1 VGARHRT
8 STTAAGAAILLS
20 LATGGS
26 IVGASAA
33 GAAVSGRTPLKG
45 SAVTATAREHAVGAV
60 AKSAPVSFE
69 LVLKLRNAAGA
80 QSLVR
85 AISSPG
91 SASYRHYLTASQ
103 WESRFSPATSEV
115 SSARA
120 WLASEGFKVG
130 AVSKDRITVSASGTA
145 AQVEKAFG
153 TTLKNYKVHG
163 HTLRMAAKTMSVPA
177 SLSGSVAGTL
187 GINQTIATTANT
199 AGSATSARAGASAT
213 TNPFPP
219 APAAFIT
226 ARPCGRYYG
235 AKSTKVTPP
244 FGHGYSTTVPDQV
257 CGYKPG
263 QFRSAYKLGSAH
275 TGKGVTVAIV
285 DAYGSS
291 TIASDATRYF
301 KMNDPGNPFA
311 NAHLSQI
318 NSTPF
323 NDQAECDASSWLVEQ
338 AIDVEA
344 VHSTAPNAHVL
355 YVGAKNCFNSGLFSS
370 EQNII
375 DNGLANVVTNSWGDD
390 AGDLLDDAA
399 TKAAYDDLFML
410 ADSTGISVLFSSG
423 DNGDNFNLFGFSSA
437 DYPTESPFVTSVGGT
452 SLQIGARGEQTGQ
465 LGWATGRSWKCTANV
480 VGDLPGCSKATV
492 NTWLPVTYDGG
503 SGGFTSYN
511 YTQPWY
517 QAGVVPASLA
527 LRNENILGPTP
538 ARVNPDISM
547 NADPATGFLIGLHE
561 AFPNGKVRYGQTRY
575 GGTSL
580 ASPLLAGV
588 IADAD
593 QAAGV
598 AVGFINPAIYKLD
611 GTPGAI
617 DDILPGGK
625 QAQIRVDHAFT
636 YVPGAKG
643 YIQSFRELTYEGAV
657 TYCDATGNCAT
668 RPNTLSTAKGYD
680 SMTGLGSIGPGFVSD
695 LAGS

>member
-1 VGARHRT
+1 MGARHRT
-8 STTAAGAAILLS
+8 STTAAGAAIVLS
-20 LATGGS
+20 LATGGG
-26 IVGASAA
+26 IIGAQAA

-45 SAVTATAREHAVGAV
+45 SAVTATARQHEMGSV
-60 AKSAPVSFE
+60 AKSAPVDFE
-69 LVLKLRNAAGA
+69 LVLKLQDAAGA
-80 QSLVR
+80 ASLVR
-85 AISSPG
+85 AVSSPG
-91 SASYRHYLTASQ
+91 SASYRHYLTAAQ
-103 WESRFSPATSEV
+103 WESRFSPAASEV
-115 SSARA
+115 SSART
-120 WLASEGFKVG
+120 WLASQGFTVG
-130 AVSKDRITVSASGTA
+130 AVSKDRITISASGTA

-153 TTLKNYKVHG
+153 TTLKNYKLHG
-163 HTLRMAAKTMSVPA
+163 RTVRMAASTMSVPA
-177 SLSGSVAGTL
+177 SIGGTVAGAL
-187 GINQTIATTANT
+187 GINQNIASPAD
-199 AGSATSARAGASAT
+199 ASGSAARTRVSAAAT
-213 TNPFPP
+213 DPFPP

-226 ARPCGRYYG
+226 APPCGSYYG
-235 AKSTKVTPP
+235 AKIATVAPP
-244 FGHGYSTTVPDQV
+244 FGHGYPSKAPYQV

-263 QFRSAYKLGSAH
+263 QLRSAYNIGSAN
-275 TGKGVTVAIV
+275 TGKGVTVAVI

-291 TIASDATRYF
+291 TIASDSARYF

-311 NAHLSQI
+311 NAHFSEL

-323 NDQAECDASSWLVEQ
+323 NDEAECAASGWATEQ
-338 AIDVEA
+338 AIDVQS
-344 VHSTAPNAHVL
+344 VHSMAPNAHIL
-355 YVGAKNCFNSGLFSS
+355 YVGAQNCIDGLFNS
-370 EQNII
+370 EQNVI

-390 AGDLLDDAA
+390 AGDLLDDPA

-410 ADSTGISVLFSSG
+410 ADSTGMSILFSSG

-452 SLQIGARGEQTGQ
+452 SLKIGAKGQQTGQ

-480 VGDLPGCSKATV
+480 VGDLPGCTKSTV
-492 NTWLPVTYDGG
+492 GTWLPVTYDGG
-503 SGGFTSYN
+503 SGGFSSYN

-517 QAGVVPASLA
+517 QAGVVPSALA

-538 ARVNPDISM
+538 VRVDPDISM
-547 NADPATGFLIGLHE
+547 DADPATGFLIGLHE
-561 AFPNGKVRYGQTRY
+561 TFPNGQVRYGQTRY

-580 ASPLLAGV
+580 ASPMLAGV

-643 YIQSFRELTYEGAV
+643 YIKSFRELTYEGV
-657 TYCDATGNCAT
+657 ITYCDATGNCAT
-668 RPNTLSTAKGYD
+668 RPNTLTTASGYD
-680 SMTGLGSIGPGFVSD
+680 SMTGLGSIGPGFVTD
-695 LAGS
+695 LAKS

>member
-26 IVGASAA
+26 IIGASAA

-45 SAVTATAREHAVGAV
+45 SAVTATARKHVMGAV
-60 AKSAPVSFE
+60 AKSARVDFE
-69 LVLKLRNAAGA
+69 LVLKLHDASGA

-103 WESRFSPATSEV
+103 WESRFSPATSAV
-115 SSARA
+115 SGARK

-145 AQVEKAFG
+145 GQVEKAFG
-153 TTLKNYKVHG
+153 TTLKNYKLHG
-163 HTLRMAAKTMSVPA
+163 HTVRLAASTMSVPA
-177 SLSGSVAGTL
+177 SLSGSVAGAL
-187 GINQTIATTANT
+187 GINQNIATTAAT
-199 AGSATSARAGASAT
+199 SGSAASARASAAA

-226 ARPCGRYYG
+226 ARPCGSSYS
-235 AKSTKVTPP
+235 AKIATVNPP
-244 FGHGYSTTVPDQV
+244 FGHGYPGKVPYQV

-263 QFRSAYKLGSAH
+263 QLRSAYNIGSA
-275 TGKGVTVAIV
+275 TSGKGVTVAVI
-285 DAYGSS
+285 DAYGSA
-291 TIASDATRYF
+291 TIAGDSARYF
-301 KMNDPGNPFA
+301 RMNDPGNPFA
-311 NAHLSQI
+311 NAHFSQI

-323 NDQAECDASSWLVEQ
+323 NDEALCDASSWLNEQ
-338 AIDVEA
+338 AIDVQS
-344 VHSTAPNAHVL
+344 VHSMAPNAHIL
-355 YVGAKNCFNSGLFSS
+355 YVGAKNCIDGLFDS
-370 EQNII
+370 EQNVI
-375 DNGLANVVTNSWGDD
+375 DNGLANVVTNSWGDG
-390 AGDLLDDAA
+390 AGDLLDDVA
-399 TKAAYDDLFML
+399 TRTAFDDLFML
-410 ADSTGISVLFSSG
+410 ADTTGMSVLFSSG
-423 DNGDNFNLFGFSSA
+423 DDGDNFDSIGLSSA
-437 DYPTESPFVTSVGGT
+437 DYPPSSPFVTAVGGT
-452 SLQIGARGEQTGQ
+452 SLKIGARGQQTGQ
-465 LGWATGRSWKCTANV
+465 LGWATGRSFKCTANV
-480 VGDLPGCSKATV
+480 VGGVPGCTKSAV
-492 NTWLPVTYDGG
+492 GTWLPVTYDGG

-517 QAGVVPASLA
+517 QAGVVPAPLA
-527 LRNENILGPTP
+527 LRNEALDGPSP
-538 ARVNPDISM
+538 MRVEPDISM
-547 NADPATGFLIGLHE
+547 DADPSTGFLIGLHE
-561 AFPNGKVRYGQTRY
+561 TFPNGKVRYGQTRY

-580 ASPLLAGV
+580 ASPILAGV
-588 IADAD
+588 LADAD

-611 GTPGAI
+611 STPGAI

-643 YIQSFRELTYEGAV
+643 FIRSFREITYEGAI

-668 RPNTLSTAKGYD
+668 RPNTLSTAQGYD
-680 SMTGLGSIGPGFVSD
+680 SMTGLGATGPNFVSD